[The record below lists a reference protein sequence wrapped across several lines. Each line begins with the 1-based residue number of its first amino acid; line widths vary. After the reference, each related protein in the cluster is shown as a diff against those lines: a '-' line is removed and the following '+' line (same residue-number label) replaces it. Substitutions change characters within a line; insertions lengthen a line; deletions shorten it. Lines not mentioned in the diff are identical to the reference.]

1 MWPVY
6 CVIMRNRSFVRTLR
20 TVPTRRLVAVCV
32 ALVAVAA
39 TGTTIALAAGGGGP
53 VPPAKPLP
61 EAIHGALAA
70 PSVSGVRADITFT
83 NHLVDAASLPGS
95 DPLLAGAHGRLWIGS
110 DHLVR
115 LELQS
120 DQGDAQVVSD
130 GKTVSV
136 YDASQ
141 HTVYRAKVPAKADG
155 SSTAAKAEAPPSMA
169 QIESK
174 LAEITQHA
182 TLSGADPTNVAGQPA
197 YAVKV
202 SPRHDG
208 GLLGRAE
215 LAWDATRG
223 VPLRAAVYARGK
235 SSPVLELKVKN
246 ISFESVPASTFDF
259 SPPQG
264 TKVVDLTPNG
274 ADHTKGGPEAKPVTG
289 STAVA
294 KAVPF
299 PLIAPPTL
307 AGLPRHEVRLIDHG
321 GEPGALVL
329 YGKGLGGVAVLEQ
342 KADPAE
348 KAKASHGGRDHGSGL
363 PSVSVNGAT
372 GQELDTALGSLI
384 RFSRA
389 GVAYTVVGSVPPA
402 AAEAAAR
409 GL

>member
-1 MWPVY
+1 MWPGY
-6 CVIMRNRSFVRTLR
+6 CVGMRNGSFLRTLR
-20 TVPTRRLVAVCV
+20 TTPTRRLVAVGL
-32 ALVAVAA
+32 ALVAIAV
-39 TGTTIALAAGGGGP
+39 TGTTIALAASGGGP

-61 EAIHGALAA
+61 QAIRSALLA
-70 PSVSGVRADITFT
+70 PSVAGVSADIRFT

-95 DPLLAGAHGRLWIGS
+95 DPLLTGAHGRLWVSG
-110 DHLVR
+110 DHMLR

-120 DQGDAQVVSD
+120 NQGDAQVLSD
-130 GKTVSV
+130 GRTISV

-141 HTVYRAKVPAKADG
+141 NTVYRAKLPAKAGG
-155 SSTAAKAEAPPSMA
+155 SSTDKAEAPPSLA
-169 QIESK
+169 QIEAK
-174 LAEITQHA
+174 LAELTRHT

-197 YAVKV
+197 YNVRV

-215 LAWDATRG
+215 LAWDATHG
-223 VPLRAAVYARGK
+223 VPLRVAVYATGK
-235 SSPVLELKVKN
+235 SSPVLELEATN
-246 ISFESVPASTFDF
+246 ISYSSVPASTFDV
-259 SPPQG
+259 SPPKG
-264 TKVVDLTPNG
+264 TKVVDLSPNV
-274 ADHTKGGPEAKPVTG
+274 ADRARGGQERKPVTG
-289 STAVA
+289 VAAVG

-299 PLIAPPTL
+299 SLTAPPTL
-307 AGLPRHEVRLIDHG
+307 AGLPRQGVHLIDHG
-321 GEPGALVL
+321 GEPAALVV

-348 KAKASHGGRDHGSGL
+348 KAKASTGGRDHQSAL
-363 PSVSVNGAT
+363 PSVSINGAT